1 MFAEVIRSR
10 RAKYPE
16 CSYLSDWQV
25 HSAHLTTGAI
35 NQLTFDWQVGPLFV
49 PMPTG
54 SGKTT
59 GAIWGISEL
68 IEEYPDLRI
77 CFLTP
82 YKESVEQIFTALGR
96 YVSGDKLGYYFRDC
110 PNNKWEALEKQVVVL
125 THSFLG
131 HNTGVL
137 DDRDIFVVD
146 EALYA
151 TGEASLRASHIG
163 QARSWA
169 KQNGIMS
176 SEFDALFDYVND
188 LDKAIR
194 QSEQKY
200 LAAPKPLDTG
210 WAKSVAHDL
219 DLRTYSQTLEQPDL
233 LNGVV
238 RFCQALL
245 EGMVFVSKGSTQ
257 KGIYDPIFSAAVFG
271 IPKIEKTVVLS
282 ATGGLLYS
290 IAGPFQQDSGSR
302 DYWEP
307 PIYDNL
313 KLVQLSGP
321 NLPSQ
326 YAHWN
331 NDTSK
336 GQIVGYLDWLL
347 STIPE
352 TKIYMSMPKKV
363 IELLR
368 EYFGQSV
375 RGEVIYPY
383 VTGKHDKTIYVSHHA
398 ISTGSNQFK
407 DCDGVIYLW
416 ENHLPA
422 SVAIQ
427 RFHILS
433 DEPVTD
439 AALADANSYRLAGN
453 YQRIRDAQYLDN
465 TMQHLGRGNMRN
477 IATDRKVG
485 TMSAYVLFRNSDL
498 FTRLSSQYQGC
509 ALGKLEYD
517 NVEVEGPKGRI
528 ERVIDYLIRHDNGED
543 VPASIVEQNLGF
555 ALRQYSQALEDSFE
569 LACIGYQ
576 FKKGGRGRGKGAIFE
591 RSK

>member
-1 MFAEVIRSR
+1 
-10 RAKYPE
+10 
-16 CSYLSDWQV
+16 
-25 HSAHLTTGAI
+25 
-35 NQLTFDWQVGPLFV
+35 
-49 PMPTG
+49 
-54 SGKTT
+54 
-59 GAIWGISEL
+59 
-68 IEEYPDLRI
+68 
-77 CFLTP
+77 
-82 YKESVEQIFTALGR
+82 
-96 YVSGDKLGYYFRDC
+96 
-110 PNNKWEALEKQVVVL
+110 
-125 THSFLG
+125 
-131 HNTGVL
+131 
-137 DDRDIFVVD
+137 
-146 EALYA
+146 
-151 TGEASLRASHIG
+151 
-163 QARSWA
+163 
-169 KQNGIMS
+169 MS

-188 LDKAIR
+188 MDKAIR

-200 LAAPKPLDTG
+200 LAATKPLDTA
-210 WAKSVAHDL
+210 WAKSIAHDL
-219 DLRTYSQTLEQPDL
+219 DLKEYSQTLDQPDL

-238 RFCQALL
+238 GFCQALL
-245 EGMVFVSKGSTQ
+245 EGMVFVSKGTTQ

-302 DYWEP
+302 HYWDP

-321 NLPSQ
+321 KLPSQ
-326 YAHWN
+326 YAHWG
-331 NDTSK
+331 NDTSRD
-336 GQIVGYLDWLL
+336 QIESYLDWLL

-352 TKIYMSMPKKV
+352 TKIYLSMPKRV

-368 EYFGQSV
+368 EYFDQPI
-375 RGEVIYPY
+375 RGELAYPY
-383 VTGKHDKTIYVSHHA
+383 VIEKHDKTIHVSHHA
-398 ISTGSNQFK
+398 ISTGSNRFK

-439 AALADANSYRLAGN
+439 EALADANTYRLTGN

-485 TMSAYVLFRNSDL
+485 SMTAYVLFRNSDL
-498 FTRLSSQYQGC
+498 FTRLSTQYKGC

-517 NVEVEGPKGRI
+517 NIEVEGPKGRI
-528 ERVIDYLIRHDNGED
+528 ERVIDYLTRHGNEED
-543 VPASIVEQNLGF
+543 VPATLVEENLGF
-555 ALRQYSQALEDSFE
+555 ALRQYTRALEDSFE
-569 LACIGYQ
+569 LACIGYR
-576 FKKGGRGRGKGAIFE
+576 FKKGGKGRGKGAIFE
-591 RSK
+591 SWK